1 MNMYGLPGAG
11 GTEQV
16 TTIMITMMM
25 KMMMMMMTMMMMT
38 KIMMMMM
45 MATMMVK
52 VMAMM
57 ITKIKSVNP
66 MPLRANCNA
75 IFIRSSILTFSFAFF
90 TPCCNQ
96 CVFINKAKILISV
109 WFNSGLLRCYRS

>member
-1 MNMYGLPGAG
+1 MYAGKYMNMYGLPGAG

-16 TTIMITMMM
+16 TMIMITMMM
-25 KMMMMMMTMMMMT
+25 TAMMMMKMT
-38 KIMMMMM
+38 KMMMMMMM

-66 MPLRANCNA
+66 RPLRANCNA
-75 IFIRSSILTFSFAFF
+75 IFIRSSILTFSFAFLLLA
-90 TPCCNQ
+90 
-96 CVFINKAKILISV
+96 VISAC
-109 WFNSGLLRCYRS
+109 S